1 MITLIVGNKGSGKT
15 KKLLDLINSA
25 VNTSKG
31 SIVCIEKEMK
41 LTYEIDHSVRLCDA
55 DEYGISGY
63 DAFYGFVTGLL
74 AGNYDIT
81 EIFIDG
87 ILRIGGRNYDD
98 LGAFLAKIN
107 EVAEKSETKLTVT
120 VSADAADLPESV
132 KKYM

>member
-1 MITLIVGNKGSGKT
+1 
-15 KKLLDLINSA
+15 
-25 VNTSKG
+25 
-31 SIVCIEKEMK
+31 MK

>member
-63 DAFYGFVTGLL
+63 EAFY
-74 AGNYDIT
+74 IT

-87 ILRIGGRNYDD
+87 ILRIGGRNYMISARS
-98 LGAFLAKIN
+98 LR
-107 EVAEKSETKLTVT
+107 KLTKSQKRVRP
-120 VSADAADLPESV
+120 SSQ
-132 KKYM
+132 